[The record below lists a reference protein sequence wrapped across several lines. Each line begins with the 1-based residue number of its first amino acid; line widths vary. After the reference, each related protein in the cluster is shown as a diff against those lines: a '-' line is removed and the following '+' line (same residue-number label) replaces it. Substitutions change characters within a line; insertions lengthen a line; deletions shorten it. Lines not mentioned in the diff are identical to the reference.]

1 MDVKSIVFG
10 MAAASGIWLIVTIL
24 LLIRGIKRE
33 DSWYKECLRLIDHYD
48 RAIEH
53 FKNAIR
59 DNNKRFITEEEM
71 DRMKN
76 FP

>member
-1 MDVKSIVFG
+1 MNMNSIIFG
-10 MAAASGIWLIVTIL
+10 MAATSVIWAVITVML
-24 LLIRGIKRE
+24 LVRSKKAE
-33 DSWYKECLRLIDHYD
+33 DGWYRECLRLIDHYD

-53 FKNAIR
+53 FKNVIR

>member
-1 MDVKSIVFG
+1 MDTKSIVFG
-10 MAAASGIWLIVTIL
+10 LIAASVLWGIIVLQL
-24 LLIRGIKRE
+24 LTYLKKRE

-48 RAIEH
+48 RAIEQ
-53 FKNAIR
+53 FKYNIR
-59 DNNKRFITEEEM
+59 TNNKKIITEEEM

>member
-24 LLIRGIKRE
+24 LLIRGRKRE

-48 RAIEH
+48 RAIEQ
-53 FKNAIR
+53 FKYNIR
-59 DNNKRFITEEEM
+59 VNNKKIITEEEM